1 VKLFFDENFGS
12 RIPEALQKLGAPCE
26 VIDRPRRGGPIELG
40 TSDIDWIAA
49 VGRDGF
55 LGLSEDVAILR
66 SSVERAALVDAGAGV
81 VFFEDGRLDQVGGVS
96 PVAPHLGLA
105 RTDRSGDPAPLRVR
119 RVQVGPQAA
128 DSPAVT
134 ATAL

>member
-12 RIPEALQKLGAPCE
+12 RIPEALQKLSAPCE
-26 VIDRPRRGGPIELG
+26 AIDRPRRGGPIELG
-40 TSDIDWIAA
+40 TSDIDWLVA

-81 VFFEDGRLDQVGGVS
+81 VFFKTGGSTRWEAFRLLLRTWDWLGQIDRETQRPFAFVVS
-96 PVAPHLGLA
+96 
-105 RTDRSGDPAPLRVR
+105 RSGRKQRIPL
-119 RVQVGPQAA
+119 P
-128 DSPAVT
+128 
-134 ATAL
+134 